1 MYVIA
6 LGGIALVLGG
16 TAVAAGTYV
25 YRYGFRFDD
34 ADETAA
40 EKRLSDAAK
49 GERIFRDMGSVL
61 KGHRSCLRELS
72 AMSAKGQKGAS
83 QSELDRLGSLAKQ
96 NGEAGEALGA
106 QMVSLEKLSS
116 AYGQLYEN
124 EQSNLDAYCRW
135 TRKLDSAIHA
145 FEENPNDEC
154 NRIALA
160 LARKMLREN
169 DKLRNRL
176 SSCES
181 QIVSLLSDRSRL
193 ERESR
198 TDTLT
203 QIANRRAWDE
213 DLSRRDPEVPSGLV
227 MVDVDHFKQVNDTH
241 GHSAGDGV
249 LMLVATL
256 MRDTPELRPYRLSGD
271 EFAMV
276 MPSGAWSRME
286 PVLEQLRGRIERAAL
301 NDQGQ
306 RVQVTV
312 SMGAAES
319 RPGESFRHTLQRAD
333 QALYVAKDAGGNQ
346 VRLHDGSTV
355 RGGDEPLPA

>member
-1 MYVIA
+1 
-6 LGGIALVLGG
+6 
-16 TAVAAGTYV
+16 
-25 YRYGFRFDD
+25 
-34 ADETAA
+34 
-40 EKRLSDAAK
+40 
-49 GERIFRDMGSVL
+49 MGRVL

-72 AMSAKGQKGAS
+72 AISATGQAGAS

-106 QMVSLEKLSS
+106 QMVSLEKLCS

-124 EQSNLDAYCRW
+124 EQSNVDAYCRW
-135 TRKLDSAIHA
+135 TRKLDFAIHA

-154 NRIALA
+154 SRVALT

-181 QIVSLLSDRSRL
+181 QIVSLLSDRTRL
-193 ERESR
+193 EREAR

-213 DLSRRDPEVPSGLV
+213 DLSRRNPEVPAGFV

-249 LMLVATL
+249 LMLIATL

-276 MPSGAWSRME
+276 MPGGAWPRME
-286 PVLEQLRGRIERAAL
+286 PVLERLRGRIERAAL

-319 RPGESFRHTLQRAD
+319 RPGVSIQLALQRAD
-333 QALYVAKDAGGNQ
+333 EALYVAKAAGGN
-346 VRLHDGSTV
+346 RLRVHDGSTV
-355 RGGDEPLPA
+355 RDRSEPLPA